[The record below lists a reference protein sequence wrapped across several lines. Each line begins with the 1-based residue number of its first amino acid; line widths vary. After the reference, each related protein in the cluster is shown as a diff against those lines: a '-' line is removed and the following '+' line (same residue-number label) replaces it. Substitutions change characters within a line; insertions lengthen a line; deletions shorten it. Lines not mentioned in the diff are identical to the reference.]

1 MSDLRKQCA
10 CASCGICL
18 LVTGPCHSWKAQL
31 LATARGGGG
40 RTQCAG
46 VDETPLG
53 RGLCP
58 PCGCLPDGFVL
69 GLTGDG
75 RVRDAQGKVTKS
87 GPKGCSLETHVS
99 PGDFQQALDSVGLE
113 LSRKARHTGQVWE
126 SVAHESVQV
135 VIGGSGLK
143 LLQGISAF
151 VSASWGETM
160 PS

>member
-1 MSDLRKQCA
+1 MWRLSPCDRAMSLME
-10 CASCGICL
+10 G
-18 LVTGPCHSWKAQL
+18 
-31 LATARGGGG
+31 TAPGDCTWGGG

-46 VDETPLG
+46 VDETPPG

-75 RVRDAQGKVTKS
+75 RVRDAQGKVMKS
-87 GPKGCSLETHVS
+87 GPKGCSSETHVS

-113 LSRKARHTGQVWE
+113 LSRKAGHTGQVWE

-143 LLQGISAF
+143 RLQGISAF
-151 VSASWGETM
+151 ASASWGETV